1 MSARTRTVALAAVG
15 AVGLVLLAYGV
26 GGAVGG
32 GSASAV
38 GASDAATPQQQEQQ
52 QQQEGYGFARDA
64 AEDNGTAPRRHPC
77 PHHDGEGQGSGS
89 GSGGDSST
97 QAAPGPNAY

>member
-15 AVGLVLLAYGV
+15 ATGLVLLAYGI

-38 GASDAATPQQQEQQ
+38 GASGATTPQQQQQ
-52 QQQEGYGFARDA
+52 QQGYGFAREA
-64 AEDNGTAPRRHPC
+64 NGDNGTARRRHPC
-77 PHHDGEGQGSGS
+77 PHHDGDGQDSGS
-89 GSGGDSST
+89 SPT
-97 QAAPGPNAY
+97 QAAPDPNAY